1 MTMSISSQDGDRA
14 LGRVWSEVLSVVN
27 TLVNTQ
33 AYDTWFLPM
42 RPVLLEAQRVTIDCP
57 SKFFADFV
65 SAHHR
70 DKVAYAFRKI
80 TGTDPKVEFVC
91 SNESQEELIHRKPP
105 APALRPLPRTQPQR
119 RSGDGIAE
127 RLNPKYRFE
136 EFVVG
141 SNSQMT
147 FAACLA
153 VSEKPA
159 KVYNPLFVYGG
170 VGLGKTHLLQAV
182 GHVVLG
188 QHNGARVHYSSA
200 EEFMNEMIAAIREGK
215 SHEFRAKYR
224 TVDLLLIDDIQF
236 LAGKE
241 STQEEFFHT
250 FNALHGA
257 DKQIVV
263 TSDRPPKEIPTLED
277 RLVSRFEWGLITDI
291 QPPDYET
298 RLAILRK
305 KVERENVAIS
315 DDVLAFVADS
325 VKSNIRELEGS
336 LIKLVVHAGVYGNEI
351 TLEVANEVLKDFV
364 KTTPKKIKIST
375 IQKVVSQHYGVPVD
389 SMRSKVRTARLAF
402 PRQVAIYIARE
413 LTKYS
418 LTQIGQQFGGR
429 DHTTVIHA
437 CQKISDQMERDVSLK
452 ATVNQLIKELS

>member
-1 MTMSISSQDGDRA
+1 MSISSQNGDRA
-14 LGRVWSEVLSVVN
+14 LHSVWSEVLSVVN

-42 RPVLLEAQRVTIDCP
+42 RPVTLETNRVTIDCP
-57 SKFFADFV
+57 SRFFADFV

-91 SNESQEELIHRKPP
+91 SNESQENLINRKPP
-105 APALRPLPRTQPQR
+105 TPALRPLPRSQSQR
-119 RSGDGIAE
+119 RPGAGAVDK
-127 RLNPKYRFE
+127 LNPKYRFE

-159 KVYNPLFVYGG
+159 KVYNPLFIYGG

-182 GHVVLG
+182 GHVVIDE
-188 QHNGARVHYSSA
+188 QNGARIHYSSA
-200 EEFMNEMIAAIREGK
+200 EEFMNEMITAIREGK

-250 FNALHGA
+250 FNALYGA

-305 KVERENVAIS
+305 KVDRENVSIS

-351 TLEVANEVLKDFV
+351 TLDVANEVLKDIV
-364 KTTPKKIKIST
+364 KATPKKIKIST
-375 IQKVVSQHYGVPVD
+375 IQKVVSQHYSVPAD

-402 PRQVAIYIARE
+402 PRQVAIYLARE

-437 CQKISDQMERDVSLK
+437 CQKIGDQMERDVSLK
-452 ATVNQLIKELS
+452 ATVNQLKKELS

>member
-1 MTMSISSQDGDRA
+1 MSMSYSSQNGDSDR
-14 LGRVWSEVLSVVN
+14 LQVWTEVLSVVS

-33 AYDTWFLPM
+33 AYDTWFVPM
-42 RPVLLEAQRVTIDCP
+42 RPISIETDTVTIDCP

-70 DKVAYAFRKI
+70 EKIVYALRKAS
-80 TGTDPKVEFVC
+80 GAEPKVEFVC
-91 SNESQEELIHRKPP
+91 SNESQEELINRRLA
-105 APALRPLPRTQPQR
+105 APAQRPLLRQQPVR
-119 RSGDGIAE
+119 KATSNVGVK
-127 RLNPKYRFE
+127 LNPRYIFD

-141 SNSQMT
+141 SNSRMT

-153 VSEKPA
+153 VSEKLA
-159 KVYNPLFVYGG
+159 KVYNPLFIYGG
-170 VGLGKTHLLQAV
+170 VGLGKTHLMQAI
-182 GHVVLG
+182 GHVVLS
-188 QHNGARVHYSSA
+188 QQMVSRVHYSSA
-200 EEFMNEMIAAIREGK
+200 EEFMNELITAIREGK

-250 FNALHGA
+250 FNALYGA
-257 DKQIVV
+257 EKQIVV
-263 TSDRPPKEIPTLED
+263 TSDRPPKAIPTLED

-291 QPPDYET
+291 QSPDYET
-298 RLAILRK
+298 RVAILRK
-305 KVERENVAIS
+305 KVEKENVQIS
-315 DDVLAFVADS
+315 DDVLALIADQ

-351 TLEVANEVLKDFV
+351 TLDVANEVLKDFV

-375 IQKVVSQHYGVPVD
+375 IQKVVAQHYGVPAD
-389 SMRSKVRTARLAF
+389 SMRSKIRTARLAF
-402 PRQVAIYIARE
+402 PRQVAIYLSRE
-413 LTKYS
+413 LTGCS
-418 LTQIGQQFGGR
+418 LTQIGQRFGGR

-437 CQKISDQMERDVSLK
+437 CHKIGDQMERDVALK
-452 ATVNQLIKELS
+452 ATVNQLNKDLS